1 MNKISELFT
10 RHTVEE
16 IATPK
21 PGFCMVLKD
30 QWWSCDK
37 DGNVF
42 IFKDHYPQCNSHQGI
57 AKRFKAHIDMVDVVF
72 VPWAFIKDDPS
83 RY

>member
-1 MNKISELFT
+1 MIAAQFT
-10 RHTVEE
+10 RHTIEE

-30 QWWSCDK
+30 RWWSCDK

-42 IFKDHYPQCNSHQGI
+42 MFKQHYPQCHRQQEI
-57 AKRFKAHIDMVDVVF
+57 AKRLKTHPDMVDVVF
-72 VPWAFIKDDPS
+72 VPWAFIEDDPS